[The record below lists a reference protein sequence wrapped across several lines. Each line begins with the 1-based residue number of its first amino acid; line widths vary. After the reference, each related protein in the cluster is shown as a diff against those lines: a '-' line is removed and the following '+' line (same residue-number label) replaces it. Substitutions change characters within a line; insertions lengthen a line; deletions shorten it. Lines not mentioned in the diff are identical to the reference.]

1 MEYKRLDKILQRIGE
16 LKIQILNM
24 FQLTDDK
31 EFTEEYNSVAIQLEK
46 LTDYCRNGYISET
59 NADKKLYLTKVA
71 DTLGISVKKKWKKI
85 IITLPCLLPKR
96 QTINSDMYLTE
107 PLATVLMDFAESQKK
122 FRKWEYSLIEIK
134 SVYTED
140 TKYRIKDND
149 NIEVRH
155 IINIISTVF
164 LVDDNNAD
172 IYLRSRM
179 GDYPHTEITVSERKV
194 KKRCAK

>member
-1 MEYKRLDKILQRIGE
+1 MEYKRLEVVLRKIGE

-24 FQLTDDK
+24 FQLTDEK

-71 DTLGISVKKKWKKI
+71 DTLGISVRKKWKKI

-122 FRKWEYSLIEIK
+122 FRKWEYSLIEVK

-140 TKYRIKDND
+140 TRYRIKDND
-149 NIEVRH
+149 NIEMRH
-155 IINIISTVF
+155 IINIISTVL

-172 IYLRSRM
+172 IYLCSRM
-179 GDYPHTEITVSERKV
+179 GDYPHTEIIVSERKV
-194 KKRCAK
+194 KKR

>member
-46 LTDYCRNGYISET
+46 LTNYCRNGYINDT
-59 NADKKLYLTKVA
+59 NADKKIYLTKVA
-71 DTLGISVKKKWKKI
+71 DTLGISVRKKWKKI

-107 PLATVLMDFAESQKK
+107 PLATVLIDFAESQKK
-122 FRKWEYSLIEIK
+122 FRKWEYSLIEVK

-149 NIEVRH
+149 NIEMRH
-155 IINIISTVF
+155 IINIISTVL

-172 IYLRSRM
+172 IYFRSRM
-179 GDYPHTEITVSERKV
+179 GDYPHTEITVSQRKV
-194 KKRCAK
+194 KKR

>member
-1 MEYKRLDKILQRIGE
+1 MEYKRLEVVLRKIGE

-46 LTDYCRNGYISET
+46 LTDYCRNGYINDT
-59 NADKKLYLTKVA
+59 NADKKIYLTKVA
-71 DTLGISVKKKWKKI
+71 DTLGISVRKKWKKI

-122 FRKWEYSLIEIK
+122 FRKWEYSLIEVK

-140 TKYRIKDND
+140 TRYRIKDND
-149 NIEVRH
+149 NIEMRH
-155 IINIISTVF
+155 IINIISTVL

-179 GDYPHTEITVSERKV
+179 GNYPHTEIIVLERKV
-194 KKRCAK
+194 KKR

>member
-71 DTLGISVKKKWKKI
+71 DTLGISVRKKWKKI

-134 SVYTED
+134 SIYTENEKLV
-140 TKYRIKDND
+140 TKDND
-149 NIEVRH
+149 NIEIRH
-155 IINIISTVF
+155 IVNIVSTIL

-172 IYLRSRM
+172 IYLCSRM
-179 GDYPHTEITVSERKV
+179 GDYPHTEITVSKRKV

>member
-1 MEYKRLDKILQRIGE
+1 MEYKRLDKILQRIGK

-24 FQLTDDK
+24 FQLTDEK
-31 EFTEEYNSVAIQLEK
+31 EFAEEYNSVAIQLEK
-46 LTDYCRNGYISET
+46 LTDYCRNGYINDT
-59 NADKKLYLTKVA
+59 NADKKIYLTKVA
-71 DTLGISVKKKWKKI
+71 DTLGISVRKKWKKI

-122 FRKWEYSLIEIK
+122 FRKWEYSLIEVK

-140 TKYRIKDND
+140 TRYRIKDND
-149 NIEVRH
+149 NIEMRH
-155 IINIISTVF
+155 IINIISTVL

-179 GDYPHTEITVSERKV
+179 GDYPHTEIIVSERKV
-194 KKRCAK
+194 KKR

>member
-1 MEYKRLDKILQRIGE
+1 MEYKRLEVVLRKIGE

-71 DTLGISVKKKWKKI
+71 DTLGISVRKKWKKI

-122 FRKWEYSLIEIK
+122 FRKWEYSLIEVK

-140 TKYRIKDND
+140 TRYRIKDND
-149 NIEVRH
+149 NIEMRH
-155 IINIISTVF
+155 IINIISTVL

-179 GDYPHTEITVSERKV
+179 GNYPHTEITVSERKV
-194 KKRCAK
+194 KKR